1 MNSLNSEH
9 TLGTQQT
16 LPASTTEISVRDAQS
31 LIAQARMEMATA
43 PINDTEKT
51 AHFIKRINQM
61 HAMAEGLA
69 RGIEQFTYLKSV
81 EHQVLRAVQKEVSHP
96 RHIGRRVGMDTEAT
110 SIIVEKLE
118 SKGYVHVAER
128 IGQRI
133 GERVG
138 GAGDLQAIGIL
149 LAVAEVQRIFRHPGG
164 GQHGI
169 SCVEQLVEAC
179 LRADAAMELA
189 ARADRQIVL
198 ELPGEQHLA
207 ATGTLGPQVVGRV
220 PLRQSPEGIAYL
232 AKPTHDEPLRESRA
246 AR

>member
-1 MNSLNSEH
+1 MEVSVHKNHVEHAAHLHLPSTLERNSFTVNSLNSEH

-133 GERVG
+133 IDVVITD
-138 GAGDLQAIGIL
+138 AGTAALAQAEAVQFRSVDALLQQASDQD
-149 LAVAEVQRIFRHPGG
+149 VQRLMELLDE
-164 GQHGI
+164 
-169 SCVEQLVEAC
+169 SSQLVT
-179 LRADAAMELA
+179 RLA
-189 ARADRQIVL
+189 L
-198 ELPGEQHLA
+198 SLA
-207 ATGTLGPQVVGRV
+207 SGT
-220 PLRQSPEGIAYL
+220 
-232 AKPTHDEPLRESRA
+232 THAFD
-246 AR
+246 